1 MDMQR
6 LMDIVSESM
15 DDDTTFS
22 FSQNKTMGDGNVLNI
37 NATAKSMD
45 ELHQM
50 LKMAGLDPSIADK
63 HMEPE
68 APCGCDEPEEP
79 QGPTTLNYRYETD
92 KEKLIDIIKQ
102 RLQQKLS

>member
-1 MDMQR
+1 
-6 LMDIVSESM
+6 
-15 DDDTTFS
+15 
-22 FSQNKTMGDGNVLNI
+22 MGDGNVLNI

-50 LKMAGLDPSIADK
+50 LKMAGLDPNIADK

>member
-6 LMDIVSESM
+6 LIDIVSESM

-63 HMEPE
+63 YAEPE
-68 APCGCDEPEEP
+68 SPCGTEPEDS
-79 QGPTTLNYRYETD
+79 GPKTLNYRYETD

-102 RLQQKLS
+102 KLQQKFL